1 MSLWVDLRNLQE
13 NLQDSQ
19 TRLECLKECHLQE
32 YPLVPLP
39 DFLFPLQKALQESLE
54 QLAPLQDQ
62 VKRDH
67 LKAQAQL
74 AQKALS
80 ESVPEAGSL
89 AEAEAKEKAQA
100 EARAAALAKGWGWVL
115 GVEKG

>member
-1 MSLWVDLRNLQE
+1 M
-13 NLQDSQ
+13 
-19 TRLECLKECHLQE
+19 
-32 YPLVPLP
+32 
-39 DFLFPLQKALQESLE
+39 
-54 QLAPLQDQ
+54 
-62 VKRDH
+62 
-67 LKAQAQL
+67 

-115 GVEKG
+115 GVEKE